1 MKCAIPQLQEK
12 GDKADEE
19 EGLKIQRVRSGTSTR
34 EQIARSASP
43 SREGGRPTSAVLV
56 RDEPKE
62 LFLIKELK
70 RGLSSDLL
78 EQVRL
83 GANFPP

>member
-34 EQIARSASP
+34 EQIAGSASP